1 MVVIVTM
8 PSLHINLNAL
18 FINSMLASTTGMC
31 KPPIVYTASPMC
43 RQNVSHFVCKSTIK
57 LVAKIRYKH
66 NQA

>member
-18 FINSMLASTTGMC
+18 FINSMLATGMC
-31 KPPIVYTASPMC
+31 KPPRVYTASC
-43 RQNVSHFVCKSTIK
+43 QNVSHFVCNSTIK